1 MHIPLM
7 VFSGNIPSGRVWFKD
22 EVFSGDRILNFN
34 QADEKGFLGG
44 GKTANKID
52 IIRKKDIAWENILKF
67 SRKMQIFEK
76 SASLFDIQV
85 IILLFNSSEEK
96 VCDIKAQK
104 KSLNSI
110 KCYSIFAYSI
120 FLWVVEESRIYR

>member
-7 VFSGNIPSGRVWFKD
+7 VFSGNIPSGRIWFKD
-22 EVFSGDRILNFN
+22 EVFPGVRILNFN
-34 QADEKGFLGG
+34 QAGEREFFPEKQRIKPASSG
-44 GKTANKID
+44 
-52 IIRKKDIAWENILKF
+52 KKDIPFENFLKF

-96 VCDIKAQK
+96 VRDIKAQK

-120 FLWVVEESRIYR
+120 FLLVVEESRIYR

>member
-44 GKTANKID
+44 GKQRI
-52 IIRKKDIAWENILKF
+52 
-67 SRKMQIFEK
+67 K
-76 SASLFDIQV
+76 SI
-85 IILLFNSSEEK
+85 SSGK
-96 VCDIKAQK
+96 
-104 KSLNSI
+104 
-110 KCYSIFAYSI
+110 
-120 FLWVVEESRIYR
+120 RI